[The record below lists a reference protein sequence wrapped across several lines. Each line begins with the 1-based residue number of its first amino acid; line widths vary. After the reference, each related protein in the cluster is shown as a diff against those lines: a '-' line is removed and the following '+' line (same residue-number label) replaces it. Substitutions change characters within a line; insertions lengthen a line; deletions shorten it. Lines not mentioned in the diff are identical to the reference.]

1 MPNLFSKELEVI
13 RRGCVEVIQESE
25 LIEKLKKSKSE
36 GRPLKIKMGFD
47 PTAPDLHLGH
57 SLGLRKLRD
66 FQDLGHEVLFVVGD
80 FTARIGDPSGK
91 NKTRPP
97 LDEEEIKKN
106 AATYQAQVFK
116 ILDERKTQVVFNSKW
131 CDALQAKDI
140 IKLAAQMNVAR
151 MLEREDFKNR
161 YSNGISI
168 SIHEFLYPLMQGYD
182 SVALRADVEIGG
194 QDQRFNLLVGRDL
207 QKHHGQEQQVLI
219 LLPLLEG
226 IDGVEKM
233 SKSLGNSIGILDDA
247 HEMFGRLM
255 SIPDHLMPKYFEY
268 LTRVPKDEIQSV
280 LSSHPRDAKIRLAK
294 EIVSLYHN
302 PEIAQQE
309 VEKFVSEFSKKE
321 IPSDISEELVLEEK
335 SNLLD
340 QLVAAKV
347 FPSKNEAKRAFQQG
361 GVSYAESQN
370 SNLTK
375 LSLEH
380 DLSQLPSELI
390 LKVGKRRWIK
400 IKKS

>member
-66 FQDLGHEVLFVVGD
+66 FQDLGHEVLFVIGD

-106 AATYQAQVFK
+106 AATYQDQVFK

-161 YSNGISI
+161 YANGISI

-361 GVSYAESQN
+361 GVSYAEGQN

-380 DLSQLPSELI
+380 DLSHLPDGFI

>member
-1 MPNLFSKELEVI
+1 MPNLFSRELEII

-66 FQDLGHEVLFVVGD
+66 FQDLGHEVLFVIGD

-97 LDEEEIKKN
+97 LDEQEIKKN
-106 AATYQAQVFK
+106 ASTYQDQVFK
-116 ILDERKTQVVFNSKW
+116 ILDKKKTQVVFNSKW

-207 QKHHGQEQQVLI
+207 QKHDGQEQQVLI
-219 LLPLLEG
+219 LLPLIEG

-255 SIPDHLMPKYFEY
+255 SIPDHLMSKYFEY
-268 LTRVPKDEIQSV
+268 LTRVPKDEIDSV

-302 PEIAQQE
+302 PEIAEQE
-309 VEKFVSEFSKKE
+309 VEKFISEFSKKE
-321 IPSDISEELVLEEK
+321 IPSDISDEMVLEK
-335 SNLLD
+335 NSNLLD
-340 QLVAAKV
+340 QLVVAKI
-347 FPSKNEAKRAFQQG
+347 FPSKSEAKRAFQQG
-361 GVSYAESQN
+361 GVAYAKSQD

-380 DLSQLPSELI
+380 DLSQLPMEFI
-390 LKVGKRRWIK
+390 LKLGKRRWIK
-400 IKKS
+400 IRKS

>member
-321 IPSDISEELVLEEK
+321 IPSDISEELILEEK
-335 SNLLD
+335 SNLID

>member
-66 FQDLGHEVLFVVGD
+66 FQDLGHEVLFVIGD

-106 AATYQAQVFK
+106 AATYQDQVFK

-161 YSNGISI
+161 YANGISI

-294 EIVSLYHN
+294 EIVSLYHS

-361 GVSYAESQN
+361 GVSYAEGQN

-380 DLSQLPSELI
+380 DLSQLPDGFI

>member
-66 FQDLGHEVLFVVGD
+66 FQDLGHEVLFVIGD

-106 AATYQAQVFK
+106 AATYQDQVFK

-161 YSNGISI
+161 YANGISI

-361 GVSYAESQN
+361 GVSYAEGQN

-380 DLSQLPSELI
+380 DLRQLPKGFI
-390 LKVGKRRWIK
+390 LKVGKRRWLN

>member
-66 FQDLGHEVLFVVGD
+66 FQDLGHEVLFVIGD

-106 AATYQAQVFK
+106 AATYQDQVFK

-161 YSNGISI
+161 YANGISI

-294 EIVSLYHN
+294 EIVSLYHS

-361 GVSYAESQN
+361 GVSYAEGQN

-380 DLSQLPSELI
+380 DLRQLPKGFI
-390 LKVGKRRWIK
+390 LKVGKRRWLN

>member
-106 AATYQAQVFK
+106 AATYQDQVFK

-361 GVSYAESQN
+361 GISYAESQN